1 VKAIFSYKTQSINAS
16 IKDVDGK
23 KGIVTGYFAKFDNVD
38 ADGDIIRKG
47 AFTKSIIET
56 GPASTQPRIKHL
68 LNHNTNQ
75 PLGALVTLSEDAY
88 GLNYESQIGSHAL
101 GQDFIKM
108 VESNLITEHSIGF
121 QVMKRNQLQEYS
133 EYAKNPD
140 MGMYELTDLKLWEG
154 SSLTAWGANQQ
165 TPITGLK
172 SEKKED
178 VLQNLVNRQKNLEK
192 FCRNSTA
199 TDETIELLLIE
210 CKQLTQLIIE
220 NTKQV
225 KINCPHCKKDTPD
238 IESGM
243 GYIKC
248 INCGETFN
256 SKTTSQPGIKNV
268 EVLEALKSFTNSLKK

>member
-16 IKDVDGK
+16 VKDVDGK

-47 AFTKSIIET
+47 AFTKSIMET

-75 PLGALVTLSEDAY
+75 PLGVLMSLSEDSF

-108 VESNLITEHSIGF
+108 VESDLITEHSIGY
-121 QVMKRNQLQEYS
+121 QTMKFNQIQD
-133 EYAKNPD
+133 YADYMKNPGA
-140 MGMYELTDLKLWEG
+140 GMCELTDLKLWEG
-154 SSLTAWGANQQ
+154 SSLTCWGANKD
-165 TPITGLK
+165 TPLTGLK
-172 SEKKED
+172 TGSKDE
-178 VLQNLVNRQKNLEK
+178 LQALVNRQKNLEK

-220 NTKQV
+220 NTKQ
-225 KINCPHCKKDTPD
+225 D
-238 IESGM
+238 E
-243 GYIKC
+243 
-248 INCGETFN
+248 
-256 SKTTSQPGIKNV
+256 TTSQPGIK
-268 EVLEALKSFTNSLKK
+268 EDQELEYAKALTNFNQLLKQK

>member
-1 VKAIFSYKTQSINAS
+1 VKEVFSYKTQSINAS
-16 IKDVDGK
+16 IKDVDGV

-47 AFTKSIIET
+47 AFTKSIMET

-68 LNHNTNQ
+68 LNHNTSQ
-75 PLGALVTLSEDAY
+75 PLGALINLSEDSF

-108 VESNLITEHSIGF
+108 VESGLITEHSIGF
-121 QVMKRNQLQEYS
+121 QVMKRNQLQEYADYMKS
-133 EYAKNPD
+133 PD
-140 MGMYELTDLKLWEG
+140 LGMWELTDLKLWEG
-154 SSLTAWGANQQ
+154 SSLTCWGANSK

-172 SEKKED
+172 SEKD
-178 VLQNLVNRQKNLEK
+178 NLQDLINRQKALEK

-225 KINCPHCKKDTPD
+225 KCPHCSKNTPD
-238 IESGM
+238 VESGM

-248 INCGETFN
+248 INCKETFSN
-256 SKTTSQPGIKNV
+256 STSQPGIKG
-268 EVLEALKSFTNSLKK
+268 EVLEALKQFTNSLKK